1 MHSMGNRWRGGNG
14 FGEGRLSGEERVQR
28 RLNYLL
34 EQVYGYL
41 DRNRPDRAL
50 DRLDQVAQ
58 GLRERP
64 EYLVA
69 WAETLYELGRAHEA
83 LERLRPEFEKD
94 EVDPAI
100 AYTFASLN
108 ARLGYNATAYAAFSR
123 YAEVVEDDPLNLDSA
138 KAALELL
145 EDYLDRAASGTQLS
159 RHAFLEVGLLNDEGQ
174 VRMQHSEFETALR
187 IFDRA
192 REMAPNWMGPR
203 NNRSL
208 CLYYLGR
215 VEQAVREA
223 EAVLSEFDPEN
234 THALA
239 NLVQYLSAVGR
250 DEEVQAYLELLRA
263 KHPQEDHSLEKRILA
278 FGFAEDAEG
287 LWKVA
292 QDLPDQERLPPSFGS
307 ASYYL
312 LGAGAANLGH
322 VEAAR
327 ELFLKAR
334 DLGDPLERAQRALDA
349 LDRSGDDEPPNG
361 PGLDGRFPYVHFSE
375 LLPNQVVEDLL
386 EVDRMGSTARAER
399 LSKLGQRY
407 PQLVAVGE
415 KMIWDEAE
423 VRAGVDFLSLL
434 DTPAAYEAIRR
445 FASSQHGN
453 FEDRM
458 GAFHRLKE
466 SGQLSSDE
474 THRAWDEQ
482 AGTWRE
488 VRTMGWQLHD
498 EPDDPPELAEDFD
511 EIRDLI
517 GEDDFET
524 AERRLD
530 DLWERHPGRPEVASL
545 YGALC
550 VYMGQVGRAEDWFRR
565 ALRQDPEYHLARV
578 ELASLLAFEGD
589 PDAAATELAH
599 VERAEK
605 LSYMVL
611 AGYLRANAEIAMER
625 GQFESAEESI
635 QRLEDV
641 FPSSPWP
648 EMLREDLLEARFRH
662 SQRNDLHRYHR
673 RKRGQV
679 IAPGA
684 KLVTC
689 LDRVS
694 REALA
699 GTARAWGV
707 SSAGRKAELIERL
720 AEAIDDEENL
730 GNQLQ
735 DLRGKD
741 RRALRAVL
749 KAGGWMHWKHFR
761 VEHGDDLNE
770 SPYWQWHEPNTVPGV
785 LRMHG
790 LLAIGTHE
798 EQVIVV
804 IPEELRSPLENLLE
818 M

>member
-1 MHSMGNRWRGGNG
+1 MGNRWRGGNG
-14 FGEGRLSGEERVQR
+14 FGDGRLSGEERVQR

-41 DRNRPDRAL
+41 DRDRPDRAL
-50 DRLDQVAQ
+50 DRLDEVAQ
-58 GLRERP
+58 RLRERP

-69 WAETLYELGRAHEA
+69 WAETLYDLGRAHEA
-83 LERLRPEFEKD
+83 LERLRPEFEQD
-94 EVDPAI
+94 EVDPAV

-123 YAEVVEDDPLNLDSA
+123 YKGVVEDDPLNLASA
-138 KAALELL
+138 QAALEVL
-145 EDYLDRAASGTQLS
+145 EDYLDSAASEIQLS
-159 RHAFLEVGLLNDEGQ
+159 REAYLEVGLLNDEGQ
-174 VRMQHSEFETALR
+174 VRMQHRDFEGALR
-187 IFDRA
+187 LFERA
-192 REMAPNWMGPR
+192 QELAPNWMGPR

-215 VEQAVREA
+215 VEQAVHEA
-223 EAVLSEFDPEN
+223 ETVLREFDPEN

-239 NLVQYLSAVGR
+239 NLVQFLSALGR
-250 DEEVQAYLELLRA
+250 DAKVEPYLDLLRA

-278 FGFAEDAEG
+278 FGFAEDAKG
-287 LWKVA
+287 LWQVA
-292 QDLPDQERLPPSFGS
+292 QDLPDEESLPPSFGW
-307 ASYYL
+307 AAYYL
-312 LGAGAANLGH
+312 LGAAAANLGH
-322 VEAAR
+322 VDAAR

-334 DLGDPLERAQRALDA
+334 DQGDPHEQAQRALDA
-349 LDRSGDDEPPNG
+349 LDRSGQEEPPSG

-375 LLPNQVVEDLL
+375 LITDQVVEDLL
-386 EVDRMGSTARAER
+386 EVERMGSTARAER
-399 LSKLGQRY
+399 MRELGQRY

-415 KMIWDEAE
+415 KMLWDEAQ

-434 DTPAAYEAIRR
+434 DTPAAYEAILR
-445 FASSQHGN
+445 FASSQHGD

-466 SGQLSSDE
+466 SGQLSSEE
-474 THRAWDEQ
+474 THRAWDEE

-498 EPDDPPELAEDFD
+498 EPDDPPELAADFD
-511 EIRDLI
+511 EIRQLMQ
-517 GEDDFET
+517 DDEYET
-524 AERRLD
+524 AGRRLD
-530 DLWERHPGRPEVASL
+530 DLWEQHPGRPEVARL
-545 YGALC
+545 YGTLC
-550 VYMGQVGRAEDWFRR
+550 MYVGEVDRAQDWLRR

-578 ELASLLAFEGD
+578 ALASLLAVEGE

-625 GQFESAEESI
+625 GEFESAEESI

-648 EMLREDLLEARFRH
+648 EMLREDLLEARFR
-662 SQRNDLHRYHR
+662 QRRRTDLHRYHR
-673 RKRGQV
+673 RKRGKV
-679 IAPGA
+679 IAPQA
-684 KLVTC
+684 QLVSC

-699 GTARAWGV
+699 GTARVWGV
-707 SSAGRKAELIERL
+707 SSAGRKAELIDRL
-720 AEAIDDEENL
+720 AQTISDEEHL
-730 GNQLQ
+730 GYQLQ
-735 DLRGKD
+735 ELRGKD

-749 KAGGWMHWKHFR
+749 DAGGWMDWEQFR
-761 VEHGDDLNE
+761 EEHGDDLDE
-770 SPYWQWHEPNTVPGV
+770 SPYWQWHEPDTVPGV
-785 LRMHG
+785 LRMYG

-798 EQVIVV
+798 ERVIVV
-804 IPEELRSPLENLLE
+804 IPEELRSPLEKLIEL
-818 M
+818 